1 MSKSSSQ
8 ELAAV
13 VVVILLVAGVIRAVS
28 DRHAERRDAIL
39 AACRSELKSAGLT
52 AAAAK
57 NKYPTPELALCRCAR
72 VTPGGVGEV
81 VVRGT
86 FRQGTKFLFNSDKV
100 QVVKEALVASPGQK
114 ESEYHV
120 TIKAAQVSLPE
131 FISLESFE
139 PQLCRGI
146 SCPAVYIG
154 GKYEWNF
161 TADNGWKIQLRQVK
175 EPGCGQGETTA
186 VYHAE
191 FFRPSEAKAF
201 EASDVRVG
209 CHQDECDGNFEE
221 GRGAT
226 AQQQKLMTAMQ
237 NVSPEEK
244 KRSEQRVKELQAQ
257 MEVEQ
262 KKMQNFANLSAAEQK
277 KIMDRLQEIGK
288 QMAEALTPK
297 GVAAAQK
304 EMEQNKAEF
313 GCHNINFALK
323 GNALEGNMSCG
334 EKVGNHGQLKLQ
346 GTSKFVG

>member
-1 MSKSSSQ
+1 MSKSRSQ
-8 ELAAV
+8 KLAAV
-13 VVVILLVAGVIRAVS
+13 VVVILLVAGVLRAVG
-28 DRHAERRDAIL
+28 DRYAERRDAIL

-52 AAAAK
+52 AAAVK

-72 VTPGGVGEV
+72 VVPGGVGEV

-86 FRQGTKFLFNSDKV
+86 FRQGTKFLFSSDKV

-161 TADNGWKIQLRQVK
+161 TANNGWKIQLRQVS
-175 EPGCGQGETTA
+175 EPGCSQGGSAA

-191 FFRPSEAKAF
+191 FFHANEPKAF
-201 EASDVRVG
+201 EASDVRVS
-209 CHQDECDGNFEE
+209 CHQDGCNGEFEE

-226 AQQQKLMTAMQ
+226 AQQQKMLTAMQ
-237 NVSPEEK
+237 NVSPDEQ

-257 MEVEQ
+257 MAEEQ
-262 KKMQNFANLSAAEQK
+262 NKMQNFASLSAAEQK

-297 GVAAAQK
+297 GVAEAQK
-304 EMEQNKAEF
+304 AMEQNKAEF